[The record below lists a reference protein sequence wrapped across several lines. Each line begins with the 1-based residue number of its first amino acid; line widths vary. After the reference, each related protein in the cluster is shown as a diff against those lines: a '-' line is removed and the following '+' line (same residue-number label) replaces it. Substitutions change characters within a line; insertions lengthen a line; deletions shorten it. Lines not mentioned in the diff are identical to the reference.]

1 MKKLFTFLL
10 FLFFIT
16 KSFAQFDT
24 EHWFAPMADA
34 SNGSEAQQ
42 YIYVSTN
49 ESTPFK
55 VDIYNNNI
63 VIGTIN
69 NLSKGSPQKFYIP
82 REYIIT
88 SNNTEINAK
97 TTLGLHLVGE
107 KKFFANLRFSV
118 FNHAE
123 ILTSKGKSAL
133 GKNFY
138 IGMGEQYLPNNA
150 ANRNGLNAIA

>member
-1 MKKLFTFLL
+1 
-10 FLFFIT
+10 
-16 KSFAQFDT
+16 
-24 EHWFAPMADA
+24 MADA

-69 NLSKGSPQKFYIP
+69 NLSKGNPQKFYIP

-88 SNNTEINAK
+88 SDTTEINVK

-107 KKFFANLRFSV
+107 KNS
-118 FNHAE
+118 
-123 ILTSKGKSAL
+123 
-133 GKNFY
+133 
-138 IGMGEQYLPNNA
+138 LP
-150 ANRNGLNAIA
+150 I